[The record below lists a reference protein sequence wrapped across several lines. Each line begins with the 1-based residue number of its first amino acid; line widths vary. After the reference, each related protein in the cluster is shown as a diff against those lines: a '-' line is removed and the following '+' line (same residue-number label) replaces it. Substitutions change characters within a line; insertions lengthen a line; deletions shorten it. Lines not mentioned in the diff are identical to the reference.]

1 MWGDTLPSLE
11 KILHFRKVQLP
22 CWKSSPNGESGAPGG
37 SVNKWWL
44 KRPQG
49 VDKRGQAWTSASVDK
64 RGRAWTSVDL
74 APAPPYLPKN
84 DLPRVDG
91 AFNRR
96 EREVLGVSHVTRP
109 PSWTA
114 AFEGMGVR
122 PKCADDD
129 PTVKANDATE
139 RNGGAAP

>member
-1 MWGDTLPSLE
+1 MRLTARPPRRGGREP
-11 KILHFRKVQLP
+11 
-22 CWKSSPNGESGAPGG
+22 APGE
-37 SVNKWWL
+37 
-44 KRPQG
+44 R
-49 VDKRGQAWTSASVDK
+49 VDM
-64 RGRAWTSVDL
+64 